1 MDPIELTRRLVSA
14 PSPSGA
20 EEPAVATM
28 EQILGEAGWPVS
40 RQTVTPGR
48 DNLYA
53 FREPPQ
59 LVFSTHL
66 DTVPPFVPLRE
77 DDEWLHGRGVCD
89 AKGIAAAMLCAAE
102 ELARRGERRIG
113 LLFLV
118 GEETGSDG
126 ARAALALEP
135 KGRFIVNGEP
145 TESHLVTGSKG
156 ALHVRLTGTGRAAHS
171 AYPDEGRSAILA
183 LLDTL
188 DRIRHL
194 PLPVDPVLGPGT
206 LNIGMI
212 DGGVAENVIP
222 PTAQARLFYRTV
234 GDTESLRQAVRA
246 ALAPEVTA
254 EFGVEIPPL
263 IGRGVDGWESTVVS
277 YTSDLPTLSP
287 AWGQGYML
295 GPGSIR
301 VAHTAEERIRKAEL
315 TAAVTRYAKLATE
328 LIPDSRPPRQTA

>member
-1 MDPIELTRRLVSA
+1 MDPIELTRRLA
-14 PSPSGA
+14 AADSPSGA
-20 EEPAVATM
+20 EEPAVAVM
-28 EQILGEAGWPVS
+28 EEILREAGWPVQ

-53 FREPPQ
+53 FREPPR

-66 DTVPPFVPLRE
+66 DTVPPYVPLRE
-77 DDEWLHGRGVCD
+77 DDQWLYGRGVCD

-102 ELARRGERRIG
+102 ELAQRGERRIG

-126 ARAALALEP
+126 ARAALALTP
-135 KGRFIVNGEP
+135 KGDVIINGEP
-145 TESHLVTGSKG
+145 TESRLVTGSKG
-156 ALHVRLTGTGRAAHS
+156 ALHVRLAATGRAAHS

-183 LLDTL
+183 LLDSL
-188 DRIRHL
+188 NRIREL
-194 PLPVDPVLGPGT
+194 PLPVDPILGPAT

-222 PTAQARLFYRTV
+222 PMAQARLFYRTV
-234 GDTESLRQAVRA
+234 GDTQALRQAVRA
-246 ALAPEVTA
+246 ALAPEVEA
-254 EFGVEIPPL
+254 EFGVEIPPYT
-263 IGRGVDGWESTVVS
+263 GHGVAGWESTVVS

-287 AWGQGYML
+287 TWGRGYML

-301 VAHTAEERIRKAEL
+301 VAHTADERISKAEL
-315 TAAVTRYAKLATE
+315 VEAVTRYVRLAGE
-328 LIPDSRPPRQTA
+328 LLVGETD